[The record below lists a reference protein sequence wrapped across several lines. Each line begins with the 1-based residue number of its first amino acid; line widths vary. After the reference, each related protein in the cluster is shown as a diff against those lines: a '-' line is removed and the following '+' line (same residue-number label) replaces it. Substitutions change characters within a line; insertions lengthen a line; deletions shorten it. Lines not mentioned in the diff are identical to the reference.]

1 MAGKNATPEQIESI
15 RIELNLNQSLPLQYL
30 EFLRQTFFF
39 DWGQSLQTGEDIN
52 QIILRGIGPS
62 LSLTLPAF
70 LVTLLLSITIALFSA
85 YAREGLSKTFDQSV
99 TTLCL
104 AIMSIS
110 LLVYI
115 ITFQYFLAFKL
126 DLFPIHGWDDSI
138 TGRWEYLVLPWV
150 ILVFVSLG
158 PNILIFRS
166 AILDQASQDYVR
178 TAHAKGLSAITTFF
192 RHILKNAMI
201 PIVTVVLIQI
211 PFLMTGSLLL
221 EAFFGIPGMGGLL
234 IQAIQSADFPVI
246 KAFTVIGSLA
256 YLFFNL
262 VADILF
268 TLFDPRVELK

>member
-126 DLFPIHGWDDSI
+126 ELFPINGWDDSI
-138 TGRWEYLVLPWV
+138 TGRWEYLFLPWV